1 MQRKII
7 EFNIANEQDF
17 KEKLL
22 QWGQSS
28 REVVFFDSNEFKD
41 SYSEFEYRLA
51 IDAFTSIQTDYEGA
65 FEALQAYYEQTQ
77 DWLFG
82 YLGYDLKNDIE
93 DTTSDNFDGL
103 NFPELF
109 FFQPQ
114 KVFTVKGDVLEMAYL
129 NVVSEEIESDFEA
142 IRKEVLFEDLEETK
156 AVVLPRIDKE
166 TYVERVAQII
176 AAIASDTLEELNYC
190 MEFYAENI
198 DLNPLKVYQNLNAIS
213 TPPFACFFK
222 RAQDFAFCA
231 SPERYLKKKGST
243 LITQPIKGTA
253 KRHHDEDKD
262 AAAIAY
268 LKNSPKERAEN
279 VLTVAQ
285 VKKDL
290 EAVAVKGSIEVT
302 ELCEVYSFQQ
312 VHQMISTV
320 TAEVAEN
327 QDVVELVQKTFP
339 MGSMV
344 GAPRVESLKLI
355 EALEETKRGL
365 YSGAMGY
372 FSPNG
377 DFDFNVIIRSIL
389 YNSQARYA
397 SFIVGSG
404 ITALANPES
413 EYDECLLKG
422 NAMRN
427 VLES

>member
-1 MQRKII
+1 MQRKIVA
-7 EFNIANEQDF
+7 FNIANEQNF
-17 KEKLL
+17 KQKLL
-22 QWGQSS
+22 QWAQNS
-28 REVVFFDSNEFKD
+28 REVVFLDSNDFKN

-51 IDAFTSIQTDYEGA
+51 LDAFTSIQTDHEGA

-82 YLGYDLKNDIE
+82 YLGYDLKNDVE
-93 DTTSDNFDGL
+93 DTTSKNFDGL

-114 KVFTVKGDVLEMAYL
+114 KLFTVKEHILEMAYL

-142 IRKEVLFEDLEETK
+142 IQKEVLFEDLTATK
-156 AVVLPRIDKE
+156 AVVAPRIDKA
-166 TYVERVAQII
+166 TYVDRVGQII
-176 AAIASDTLEELNYC
+176 AAIEAGTVEELNYC

-198 DLNPLKVYQNLNAIS
+198 ALNPLKVYQNLNAIS

-231 SPERYLKKKGST
+231 SPERYLKKSGRT

-253 KRHHDEDKD
+253 KRHHDEVKD
-262 AAAIAY
+262 AAAVAY

-290 EAVAVKGSIEVT
+290 ETVAVKGTVEVT

-320 TAEVAEN
+320 TAEVADDQPVIGVLE
-327 QDVVELVQKTFP
+327 KTFP

-344 GAPRVESLKLI
+344 GAPRLESLQLI

-365 YSGAMGY
+365 YSGAIGY
-372 FSPNG
+372 FSPEG
-377 DFDFNVIIRSIL
+377 DFDFNVIIRTIL
-389 YNSQARYA
+389 YNSKAQYA

-404 ITALANPES
+404 ITALAKPES
-413 EYDECLLKG
+413 EYEECLLKG
-422 NAMRN
+422 AAMRQ